1 MNRADVERRD
11 LARLGTM
18 LAGQRAEV
26 TYLDRRG
33 RAQAGTLVYYP
44 STGGRPSAGGQA
56 RIRTAGGYFVSIP
69 VDRVT
74 LPQPSTL
81 NPQPDGETNPQPS
94 TLKRRS
100 RVSVHELGP
109 DGTLVARDVGA
120 PPGGRSLGSNV
131 VRPRAEGR
139 PPSRQAEGPR

>member
-1 MNRADVERRD
+1 MSRALERRGTE
-11 LARLGTM
+11 LAR
-18 LAGQRAEV
+18 QRAEV
-26 TYLDRRG
+26 TYLDRRN
-33 RAQAGTLVYYP
+33 RTQAGTLVYWP
-44 STGGRPSAGGQA
+44 ASTGTRPSAGARA
-56 RIRTAGGYFVSIP
+56 RIRTTGGHFVSIEP
-69 VDRVT
+69 DRIT
-74 LPQPSTL
+74 LPDGATL
-81 NPQPDGETNPQPS
+81 DPQPEVETNPQPS